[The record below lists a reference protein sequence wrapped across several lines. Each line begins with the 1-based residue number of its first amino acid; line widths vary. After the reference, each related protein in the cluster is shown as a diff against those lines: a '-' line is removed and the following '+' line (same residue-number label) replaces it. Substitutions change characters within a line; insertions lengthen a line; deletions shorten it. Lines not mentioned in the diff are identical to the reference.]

1 MSCAPVC
8 WVVGAAVD
16 VVAVAVGISPVG
28 VLEAPATG
36 TSLLL
41 TAVVVGVVAT
51 GLFTLV

>member
-1 MSCAPVC
+1 MSCAPVF
-8 WVVGAAVD
+8 WVVGAAVG

-28 VLEAPATG
+28 VLEVPATG

-41 TAVVVGVVAT
+41 TAVVVGVIAT